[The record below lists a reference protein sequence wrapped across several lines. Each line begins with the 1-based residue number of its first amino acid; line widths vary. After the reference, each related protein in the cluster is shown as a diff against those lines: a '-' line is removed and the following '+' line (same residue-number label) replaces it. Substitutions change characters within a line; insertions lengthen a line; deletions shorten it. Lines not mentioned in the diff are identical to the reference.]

1 VLPAWRYHLHCGNSS
16 DGGRA
21 RKCSA
26 KRLLT
31 LRKSF
36 NVNNLI
42 FRTVE
47 DGLSL
52 FTGLAFAPKTAAQ
65 TVTITVGPATDDSY
79 WVWNDEYQCWVWN
92 GPEFQGDYEGHPYSY
107 WHGRHH
113 EEWGRDHRPGKGE
126 RSEGERPVNK
136 GDVEQPRAEQPK
148 AEVERPNAEQHKAE
162 AEKPKE
168 QQGKA
173 EVEKPKAEEKA
184 KTEKPKEEEKSKKEK
199 PKPEEK
205 KDDSKPKGE

>member
-1 VLPAWRYHLHCGNSS
+1 MSISARGGLEPA
-16 DGGRA
+16 
-21 RKCSA
+21 
-26 KRLLT
+26 
-31 LRKSF
+31 
-36 NVNNLI
+36 
-42 FRTVE
+42 FRV
-47 DGLSL
+47 
-52 FTGLAFAPKTAAQ
+52 Q

-79 WVWNDEYQCWVWN
+79 RVWNDEYQCWIWN

-126 RSEGERPVNK
+126 GERPVNK
-136 GDVEQPRAEQPK
+136 GEVEQPRAEQPK
-148 AEVERPNAEQHKAE
+148 AEAERPHTEEPKAE

-168 QQGKA
+168 QPGKA

>member
-1 VLPAWRYHLHCGNSS
+1 MKRVLIGLCA
-16 DGGRA
+16 
-21 RKCSA
+21 
-26 KRLLT
+26 
-31 LRKSF
+31 
-36 NVNNLI
+36 
-42 FRTVE
+42 
-47 DGLSL
+47 LSL
-52 FTGLAFAPKTAAQ
+52 FTGLAFAPKVAAQ
-65 TVTITVGPATDDSY
+65 SITITVGPETDDSY
-79 WVWNDEYQCWVWN
+79 WVWNDEYQCWVWT

-136 GDVEQPRAEQPK
+136 GEVEQPRAEQPK
-148 AEVERPNAEQHKAE
+148 AEAERPHTEEPKAE

>member
-1 VLPAWRYHLHCGNSS
+1 MKRVLIGLCA
-16 DGGRA
+16 
-21 RKCSA
+21 
-26 KRLLT
+26 
-31 LRKSF
+31 
-36 NVNNLI
+36 
-42 FRTVE
+42 
-47 DGLSL
+47 LSL
-52 FTGLAFAPKTAAQ
+52 FIGLASAPKTAAQ

-79 WVWNDEYQCWVWN
+79 WVWNDEYQCWVWT

-136 GDVEQPRAEQPK
+136 GNVEQPRAEQPK

-162 AEKPKE
+162 VEKPKE
-168 QQGKA
+168 QQRKT
-173 EVEKPKAEEKA
+173 EVEKPNAEEKV
-184 KTEKPKEEEKSKKEK
+184 KTEKSKAEK